1 MLTSI
6 YRVIKFALQD
16 FWRNI
21 WLSFITILILVL
33 ALFSANLLIFFNA
46 LADTAVKLVEEKIDV
61 SIFFKPEA
69 LESKINEVKLSLVA
83 LPQVREVGYIS
94 KDEALQKF
102 KERHKDEPKILEAI
116 KEIGDNPLGP
126 SLVIKAYKTED
137 YPVILE
143 KLNDPNV
150 LPEDLVQDK
159 NFNDHEVLIGKISN
173 IKQKVGSGGLILS
186 GLFSLI
192 AILIVFNTIRVAIY
206 THREE
211 IGAMR
216 LVGATNWF
224 IRTPFIL
231 ESVLYAFLAC
241 LLTIVILYPL
251 LGVLQPYLVN
261 FFEGAGFDA
270 LNYFNDNF
278 FKIFGWELLITI
290 ILSMISSSLAVGKY
304 LKV

>member
-46 LADTAVKLVEEKIDV
+46 LADTAVELVEEKIDV

-69 LESKINEVKLSLVA
+69 LESKINEVKSSLVA

-159 NFNDHEVLIGKISN
+159 NFNDHELLIGKISN

-211 IGAMR
+211 IGTMR

-224 IRTPFIL
+224 IRVPFIL